1 MTGRARIRW
10 SGQWWRILL
19 VIYLAYTL
27 FFSAQQ
33 QLKLWEMGRQKVYL
47 KRQVDLFQ
55 EKNRLLQEQINL
67 LGTDEYIEKLAR
79 EQLGLIKPGE
89 IPYRAG
95 LPPEMATRR

>member
-1 MTGRARIRW
+1 MTGRTRIRW

-33 QLKLWEMGRQKVYL
+33 QLKLWEMGRQKASL

-55 EKNRLLQEQINL
+55 EKNRLLQEQISL
-67 LGTDEYIEKLAR
+67 LGTDEYLEKLAR